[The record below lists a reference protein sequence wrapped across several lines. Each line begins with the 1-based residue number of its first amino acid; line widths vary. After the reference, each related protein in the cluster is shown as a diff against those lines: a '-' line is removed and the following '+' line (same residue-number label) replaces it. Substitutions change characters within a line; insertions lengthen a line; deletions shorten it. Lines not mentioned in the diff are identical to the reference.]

1 MTSNKATH
9 ALLKHCATARNDAL
23 EEAAAMIDC
32 ACKGRSIVLSPNVRS
47 NSAER
52 WHACPEAN
60 CSALAA
66 LDIRLLKETPQ

>member
-1 MTSNKATH
+1 MTSNKAT
-9 ALLKHCATARNDAL
+9 LLKHCATARNNAL